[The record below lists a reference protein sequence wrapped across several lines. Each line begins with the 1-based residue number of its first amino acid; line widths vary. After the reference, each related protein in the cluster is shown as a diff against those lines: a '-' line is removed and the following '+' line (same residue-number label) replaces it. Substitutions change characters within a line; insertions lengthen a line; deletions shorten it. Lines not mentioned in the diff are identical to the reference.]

1 MHARK
6 SLALAT
12 ATVALGSGLALA
24 APAAQAEPAHQPVL
38 AERAVAAAA
47 PANAANAANAA
58 AAKAS
63 WHLIWGPKSH
73 APTKYWATPD
83 FVPRSSTLGVNARCW
98 NGGDGTKYKIDIV
111 RTRDKKVVKKGGWG
125 YCSGNWMTVK
135 TAAANGTAY
144 YMRIYL
150 KGRAHTVEAK
160 AYYYR

>member
-1 MHARK
+1 MTARK

-12 ATVALGSGLALA
+12 ATVALGTGLAVA
-24 APAAQAEPAHQPVL
+24 APAAQAAPV
-38 AERAVAAAA
+38 APVAQSTATSQTG
-47 PANAANAANAA
+47 AA

-73 APTKYWATPD
+73 KPTKYWATPD

-98 NGGDGTKYKIDIV
+98 NGGDGTKYKIDVV

-125 YCSGNWMTVK
+125 YCTGNWMTVK
-135 TAAANGTAY
+135 TKASSGTAY
-144 YMRIYL
+144 YMRICL
-150 KGRAHTVEAK
+150 KGKAHTVEAK

>member
-12 ATVALGSGLALA
+12 ATVALGTGLAMS
-24 APAAQAEPAHQPVL
+24 APAAQAETAHTPAPTAQ
-38 AERAVAAAA
+38 AAAGGTDA
-47 PANAANAANAA
+47 S
-58 AAKAS
+58 AAKAG

-73 APTKYWATPD
+73 KPTKYWATPD
-83 FVPRSSTLGVNARCW
+83 FVPRSGTLGVNARCW
-98 NGGDGTKYKIDIV
+98 NGGDGTKYKIDVV

-135 TAAANGTAY
+135 TSAASGTAY

-150 KGRAHTVEAK
+150 KGKPHTVEAK